1 MEPQKIIPIFQHK
14 KNNSSL
20 FKYNNLSISE
30 AKYNTI
36 KNNKLEYETISLI
49 SKNTQSISTSP
60 DDLKENFIKKS
71 VSQKSINIVHIL
83 NRLSKRKN
91 VIGNKLIFKIGRKCS
106 SSSEKNINKII
117 NINQKG
123 IKCKV
128 NENKTSKNKNND
140 SKNNKN
146 MNPKINNKIINND
159 KIGKIYKDN
168 NSLKLDVKKTEKNI
182 LKVIPPKIIE
192 LFYNSFNISNN
203 NLINKR
209 NMLESKIPN
218 VFINHL
224 MLKNS
229 ISVNSKYKY
238 LLLSTTNR
246 IKGKNL
252 TMLYYRPI
260 KNIL

>member
-1 MEPQKIIPIFQHK
+1 MEPQKIIQIFQHK

-20 FKYNNLSISE
+20 FIYNNLSISE

-106 SSSEKNINKII
+106 SSPEKNINKII

-128 NENKTSKNKNND
+128 NENKTSKN
-140 SKNNKN
+140 NKN
-146 MNPKINNKIINND
+146 MNPKINNND